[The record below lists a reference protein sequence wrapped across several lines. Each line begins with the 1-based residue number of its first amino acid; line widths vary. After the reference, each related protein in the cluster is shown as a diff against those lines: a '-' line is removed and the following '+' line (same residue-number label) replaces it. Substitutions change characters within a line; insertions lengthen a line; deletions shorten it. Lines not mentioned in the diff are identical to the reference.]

1 MIKAV
6 QPIQPFDQVTVK
18 VIYGFDVEVV
28 NIVLNTS
35 ARLAVRLYDQNNMV
49 INVQMMELTGTDYT
63 NWGSDD
69 DYIITYVAQKLGFV
83 INGSN

>member
-6 QPIQPFDQVTVK
+6 QPIQPYDQVTVK

-28 NIVLNTS
+28 NVVLNTS

-49 INVQMMELTGTDYT
+49 INVQMMDLTGTDYT
-63 NWGSDD
+63 NWGSND